1 MNKSKAIKIAIAF
14 KRGAAFI
21 RGMRQLAQDADVPEG
36 ARWIT
41 IGAAEG
47 DDGKKHGGRHVLID
61 KESGTIL
68 KGLSKDVQG
77 KTLKDA
83 FKELKKVDG
92 KKGEKNGQADLSDIS
107 MELYMATTKFG
118 RHTFADE
125 WLSKVPDGAK
135 TFARLTEN
143 MSEDC
148 QYLLKNVLTTV
159 KYYPIDGSESFY
171 SKGDQTVNFPE
182 FYFKKG
188 LSRANRYKTTWETII
203 HELGHAV
210 DSIAGAKASDSAKS
224 TWVTENTILKNAV
237 ESDAKDLISK
247 LKNDVQQKFK
257 DNVREKELTLKLY
270 RGLNQGAGTPTEEQL
285 INFGIAETVRGWQKR
300 TEGGWYGIL
309 SGTSDMLSAV
319 TLNEIKDG
327 GSHPTSY
334 WSESPFH
341 ITTEFM
347 AHYFEACT
355 DGECKK
361 AFAQVFPTATKVLE
375 ILIEKTANTIKQKE
389 TKK

>member
-1 MNKSKAIKIAIAF
+1 MNKSKAVKAAIAF
-14 KRGAAFI
+14 KRGMAFV
-21 RGMRQLAQDADVPEG
+21 RGMQQLAQDADVPEG
-36 ARWIT
+36 ARWVT
-41 IGAAEG
+41 VGAHENE
-47 DDGKKHGGRHVLID
+47 DGESSGGRHVLID

-68 KGLSKDVQG
+68 KGLSKEAQG
-77 KTLKDA
+77 KTLKEA
-83 FKELKKVDG
+83 FKELKKADS
-92 KKGEKNGQADLSDIS
+92 KKEEKNDQADLNDIS

-148 QYLLKNVLTTV
+148 QYLLKNVLTTA
-159 KYYPIDGSESFY
+159 KYYPVDGSESFY
-171 SKGDQTVNFPE
+171 SDGDKTVNFPE
-182 FYFKKG
+182 TYFKNG
-188 LSRANRYKTTWETII
+188 ISSGNRYKTAWETVI

-210 DSIAGAKASDSAKS
+210 DSIAGAKASGSAKS
-224 TWVTENTILKNAV
+224 TRVTENTILKNAV
-237 ESDAKDLISK
+237 ESDAKDLISQ
-247 LKNDVQQKFK
+247 LKNDVRQKFK
-257 DNVREKELTLKLY
+257 DKREKDLMLKRY
-270 RGLNQGAGTPTEEQL
+270 RGQNRGAGKPTEEQL

-300 TEGGWYGIL
+300 TEGGWCGIL

-327 GSHPTSY
+327 GSHPTNY
-334 WSESPFH
+334 WTGSPFQ

-347 AHYFEACT
+347 AHYFETCT
-355 DGECKK
+355 NKEYKK

-375 ILIEKTANTIKQKE
+375 ILIGDTANTIRQKE